1 MFNDGFNE
9 RNNYIRNSVDANKVN
24 SMGPTNLDSSF
35 AQMNVNAHKND
46 VETVNTDKIEVVP
59 EVQGNKENFV
69 LRNADMMNAQENINT
84 QMNNNNIMFRNER
97 ISNLRNAFRK

>member
-9 RNNYIRNSVDANKVN
+9 RNNYIRNSVDKNKVN

-46 VETVNTDKIEVVP
+46 VETVDTDKVEVVP

-69 LRNADMMNAQENINT
+69 LRNMNMLNARNI
-84 QMNNNNIMFRNER
+84 
-97 ISNLRNAFRK
+97 LRK